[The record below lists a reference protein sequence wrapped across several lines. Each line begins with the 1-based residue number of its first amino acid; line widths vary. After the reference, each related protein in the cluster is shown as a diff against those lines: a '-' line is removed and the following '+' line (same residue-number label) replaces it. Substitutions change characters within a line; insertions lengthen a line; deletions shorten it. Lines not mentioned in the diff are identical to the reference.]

1 MNFRVEA
8 LWDVW
13 VSGRFQ
19 RMTEEARE
27 AREARD
33 LAVRKFRLELE
44 DNGGFDAG
52 EIAMLTMSFDRAYGE
67 GVAEGIRQAR
77 EAALEYS
84 RLAQEQSNQ
93 AKDSGA
99 HRLADMA
106 FGRSVGAEHVA
117 ERLDALGTRD

>member
-1 MNFRVEA
+1 MPI
-8 LWDVW
+8 
-13 VSGRFQ
+13 
-19 RMTEEARE
+19 EEAPE
-27 AREARD
+27 AEDASPVQRAWDEFTHGHRGY
-33 LAVRKFRLELE
+33 LAGSDAFHA
-44 DNGGFDAG
+44 GFA
-52 EIAMLTMSFDRAYGE
+52 A